1 MDVRFDDHAAFQRA
15 AAWAALGGAALA
27 AVAPLPVAAAGAA
40 IAIAFRPGARR
51 RRLVVASGCAA
62 AAGAALALPAAVW
75 PWALSGAFFALVLAS
90 ARAEAPASARAVAV
104 ALCAAIAVVAAHT
117 LPAAALAL
125 SQALPRALAD
135 VAAGG
140 ALGLWLSLAAAPL
153 HISMG
158 ADPVEGRLSALR
170 PSLNAELR
178 ALAERAAAARRGA
191 THELPAGARA
201 DLRGLLDSLALAAL
215 DLASRASEL
224 GRAAPAS
231 LENDL
236 KARNAAL
243 AKNAAAA
250 DDERARQSYLRAA
263 EALEGQLEHLRRVRR
278 ARERVLARLHE
289 EVANLERARFSLTLL
304 HGGDDAVELDLL
316 HERLQ
321 HGAVACESEEDLT
334 VSRPVLT

>member
-1 MDVRFDDHAAFQRA
+1 VDVRFDDHAVFQRA

-27 AVAPLPVAAAGAA
+27 AVAPLPAAAAGAA
-40 IAIAFRPGARR
+40 LAVALRPGDRR
-51 RRLVVASGCAA
+51 RRLFLASGCAA
-62 AAGAALALPAAVW
+62 AAGAAIALPAAVW
-75 PWALSGAFFALVLAS
+75 PWALCGVFFALVLAS
-90 ARAEAPASARAVAV
+90 ARAEAPFSARAVAAV
-104 ALCAAIAVVAAHT
+104 LCAAIAVIAAHI
-117 LPAAALAL
+117 LPAAAL
-125 SQALPRALAD
+125 SQSLPRALAD
-135 VAAGG
+135 GAAGG

-153 HISMG
+153 HISIG

-191 THELPAGARA
+191 AHELPAGARA

-250 DDERARQSYLRAA
+250 EDERARQSYLRAA

-278 ARERVLARLHE
+278 ARERALARLHE

-304 HGGDDAVELDLL
+304 QGGDDAVELDLL

-321 HGAVACESEEDLT
+321 HGALACESEEEPT
-334 VSRPVLT
+334 ASHPVLT

>member
-27 AVAPLPVAAAGAA
+27 AVAP
-40 IAIAFRPGARR
+40 
-51 RRLVVASGCAA
+51 S
-62 AAGAALALPAAVW
+62 AALW
-75 PWALSGAFFALVLAS
+75 RWAFCGAFFALVLAS
-90 ARAEAPASARAVAV
+90 ARTEAPASARAVAAV
-104 ALCAAIAVVAAHT
+104 LCAAIAVIAAHT
-117 LPAAALAL
+117 LPVAALAL

-135 VAAGG
+135 AAAGG

-153 HISMG
+153 HISIG
-158 ADPVEGRLSALR
+158 ADPVESRLSALR

-178 ALAERAAAARRGA
+178 ALAERAAAARRCA
-191 THELPAGARA
+191 AQELPAGARA

-224 GRAAPAS
+224 GRAAPSS

-236 KARNAAL
+236 QTRNAAL
-243 AKNAAAA
+243 AKSAAAA

-278 ARERVLARLHE
+278 ARERTLARLHE

-304 HGGDDAVELDLL
+304 QGGDDTVELDLL

-321 HGAVACESEEDLT
+321 HGALACEGEEELT
-334 VSRPVLT
+334 AARPVLT